1 MHPDWLAPDW
11 PAPPHVRALCTTRA
25 GGVSRG
31 PYESLNLGGA
41 VGDASAD
48 VAANRARLQQ
58 AMNARPVFLHQVH
71 GSNVLVLDARTPD
84 GGAADAC
91 TTTERRVACTVMAGD
106 CLPVL
111 LTDEHGKRV
120 AAAHAGWRGLA
131 GGVLDRT
138 LERFVPLTPAARAQ
152 PAIKTIA
159 WLGPCIGP
167 RSFEVGAEVKAA
179 FEAQA
184 NEAANCFRPA
194 ASPGKWWAD
203 LPGLARL
210 RLRALGVARIYGN
223 DSSDAWCTVR
233 NPSRFFSYRRDG
245 ALSGRMA
252 ACIWLD

>member
-1 MHPDWLAPDW
+1 MHPDWLVPDW
-11 PAPPHVRALCTTRA
+11 PAPPNVHGLCTTRA

-31 PYESLNLGGA
+31 PYASLNLGDA
-41 VGDASAD
+41 VGDAPSD

-58 AMNARPVFLHQVH
+58 TMGARPVFLHQVH
-71 GSNVLVLDARTPD
+71 GSNVLMLDAQTPD
-84 GGAADAC
+84 GDKADAG
-91 TTTERRVACTVMAGD
+91 TTTGSQVACTVMAGD

-111 LTDEHGKRV
+111 LTDEHGTRV

-138 LERFVPLTPAARAQ
+138 LERFVPPVPMGRAQ
-152 PAIKTIA
+152 QAIITIA

-167 RSFEVGAEVKAA
+167 RAFEVGAEVKAA
-179 FEAQA
+179 FEVQD
-184 NEAANCFRPA
+184 NEAASCFRPA
-194 ASPGKWWAD
+194 ASPDKWWAD
-203 LPGLARL
+203 LPGLARQ
-210 RLRALGVARIYGN
+210 RLRALGVAHIHGN

-245 ALSGRMA
+245 VVSGRMA